1 MWDSGRESGRLAGYF
16 AGEAIAI
23 WLTVRVGW
31 RLGDGQS
38 SGGEESGQNGAE
50 ASHLDVLC
58 CMYTK
63 AGWNT

>member
-1 MWDSGRESGRLAGYF
+1 MWDRSRESGRLAGHF
-16 AGEAIAI
+16 AGDAIGI
-23 WLTVRVGW
+23 RLTVGVGW

-38 SGGEESGQNGAE
+38 SGGEESGHGEAE

-63 AGWNT
+63 AGWNR